1 MRVLLIAALFAL
13 ATPALSQ
20 ETPCDR
26 LAGYPA
32 LPRIEGSAGAY
43 RIADPAA
50 AVAACE
56 DARQQAP
63 GDAFLAVLLARALLA
78 ADPQDPR
85 AATLLTDAGQ
95 ALPALAAGIM
105 GSLYENGLAGLPASD
120 RSARDQYRAGCD
132 AWPDRMAAP
141 GCTGFAA
148 MRIEGRGGPG
158 EPQAGFSLLDQQC
171 RSGWPDACLRQAQLA
186 ELWGSAPPE
195 DFAWQHAGRAS
206 AAHSTLIMGETN
218 SSSLT
223 AGGGLG
229 SRPANA
235 TSHRREAEGATLV
248 EARHDGYAR
257 GFGLI
262 HVRRLYLS
270 SNGEDLRG
278 DRGRREPDYTASAVL
293 MLPRPP
299 QRGHRRGLS
308 GAGRPDQDIDDA
320 AGDGDL
326 RQRGGLIVT
335 EGLPLPIRARRDPL
349 DHRERHGRP
358 VGGAGAV
365 EEAVFG
371 RQQHLG

>member
-195 DFAWQHAGRAS
+195 DTAALLRRACDAGQFLACAQLGFRHQTGDGVAQDM
-206 AAHSTLIMGETN
+206 AVARDLYRLACAHGEPVGCTNLAEAHRSGLGLPPDMDEALRLFDIGCDGQDSYACTTLGDI
-218 SSSLT
+218 L
-223 AGGGLG
+223 AGG
-229 SRPANA
+229 
-235 TSHRREAEGATLV
+235 
-248 EARHDGYAR
+248 R
-257 GFGLI
+257 G
-262 HVRRLYLS
+262 V
-270 SNGEDLRG
+270 
-278 DRGRREPDYTASAVL
+278 
-293 MLPRPP
+293 PRDV
-299 QRGHRRGLS
+299 
-308 GAGRPDQDIDDA
+308 A
-320 AGDGDL
+320 
-326 RQRGGLIVT
+326 
-335 EGLPLPIRARRDPL
+335 RARVAYERGCALGDPMAC
-349 DHRERHGRP
+349 D
-358 VGGAGAV
+358 GAD
-365 EEAVFG
+365 
-371 RQQHLG
+371 LLP